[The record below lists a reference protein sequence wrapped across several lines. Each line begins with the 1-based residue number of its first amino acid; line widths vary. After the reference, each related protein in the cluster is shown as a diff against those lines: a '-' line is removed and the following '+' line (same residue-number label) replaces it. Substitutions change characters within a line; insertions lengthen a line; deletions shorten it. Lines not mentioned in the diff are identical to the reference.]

1 MRVAFEEIVMV
12 MIMNRNFEL
21 GSRESAHVGCLC
33 KQSMILFREI
43 FSNMCIGQMWLSY
56 SCLAT

>member
-1 MRVAFEEIVMV
+1 MV

-43 FSNMCIGQMWLSY
+43 FSNKCIGQMWLSY

>member
-1 MRVAFEEIVMV
+1 MV

-21 GSRESAHVGCLC
+21 DSRESAHSGCLC

-43 FSNMCIGQMWLSY
+43 FSNKCIGQMWLSY
-56 SCLAT
+56 SCLTT